1 MCIRARVTVAAA
13 GPGGAA
19 RAGGSHGHLRPGW
32 GSVEAWAGGRA
43 DTLVRAAPRWLETA
57 GVPAGRAGLWLGRAA
72 IRRPGRWPSGSPA
85 RPSPV
90 RPRRPPA
97 SVGAGPGVAVAHGHE
112 EGQTD
117 AGRARVDP
125 STKPSP

>member
-1 MCIRARVTVAAA
+1 MRPTGRTDAKPKTGGGVPAQRRRPAR
-13 GPGGAA
+13 PGGAA

-43 DTLVRAAPRWLETA
+43 DTRVRAAPRWLETA
-57 GVPAGRAGLWLGRAA
+57 GVPAGRAGLRLGRAA
-72 IRRPGRWPSGSPA
+72 IRRPGRWPGGSPA

-97 SVGAGPGVAVAHGHE
+97 SVGAGPGVAV
-112 EGQTD
+112 
-117 AGRARVDP
+117 
-125 STKPSP
+125 